1 MANQVIE
8 HDDDMEETTEVVP
21 VDDGKFK
28 YDPQEMLRQTGEVQH
43 QIIGAI
49 KNLDMDKL
57 VQSPSA
63 LESVSSFLNGVNNTA
78 VQTTRNNIVQ
88 SATDVGAIADAVY
101 DKMRRDKGSNIRT
114 VEDTG
119 RKGRIPTNVHI
130 DLDSDQVIETGML
143 QRGLIEQTFDEFA
156 EKHDIRV
163 VTPVE

>member
-1 MANQVIE
+1 MANQIIE
-8 HDDDMEETTEVVP
+8 HDDDMEETTEVTP
-21 VDDGKFK
+21 VDDGQFK

-119 RKGRIPTNVHI
+119 RQGRIPTNVHI
-130 DLDSDQVIETGML
+130 DLDSDQVIETAML

-156 EKHDIRV
+156 EKHDIRIA
-163 VTPVE
+163 TPVD